1 MIVNYI
7 FGYLTIGV
15 IFTFMMDM
23 VGNTFNV
30 EAKLDLTTR
39 ILCIV
44 LWPLALHIF
53 LVSYFK
59 NKNKK

>member
-1 MIVNYI
+1 MIVNYV
-7 FGYLTIGV
+7 FGYLTIGE
-15 IFTFMMDM
+15 IFTFIMEMLS
-23 VGNTFNV
+23 NTFNV
-30 EAKLDLTTR
+30 EVKLDSTTR

-59 NKNKK
+59 NKK

>member
-1 MIVNYI
+1 MIVNYV

-15 IFTFMMDM
+15 VFTFIMDM
-23 VGNTFNV
+23 LSSAYDVKV
-30 EAKLDLTTR
+30 KLDSTTR
-39 ILCIV
+39 IMCIV

-59 NKNKK
+59 NKK

>member
-1 MIVNYI
+1 MIVNYV

-15 IFTFMMDM
+15 IFTFIMDM
-23 VGNTFNV
+23 LSNTFNV
-30 EAKLDLTTR
+30 EVKLDSTTR
-39 ILCIV
+39 IFCIV

-59 NKNKK
+59 NKK

>member
-15 IFTFMMDM
+15 VFTFIMDM
-23 VGNTFNV
+23 LSNAYDVKV
-30 EAKLDLTTR
+30 KLDSTTR
-39 ILCIV
+39 IICII

-59 NKNKK
+59 NKK

>member
-1 MIVNYI
+1 MIVNYV

-15 IFTFMMDM
+15 IFTFIMDM
-23 VGNTFNV
+23 LSNTFNV
-30 EAKLDLTTR
+30 EVKLDSTTR

-53 LVSYFK
+53 
-59 NKNKK
+59 

>member
-15 IFTFMMDM
+15 VFTFIMDM
-23 VGNTFNV
+23 LSNAYDVKV
-30 EAKLDLTTR
+30 KLDSTTR
-39 ILCIV
+39 IICVI

-59 NKNKK
+59 NKK

>member
-1 MIVNYI
+1 MIVNYV

-15 IFTFMMDM
+15 IFTFIMDM
-23 VGNTFNV
+23 LSNTFNV
-30 EAKLDLTTR
+30 EVKLDSTTR

-53 LVSYFK
+53 LVSYF
-59 NKNKK
+59 NKKK

>member
-1 MIVNYI
+1 MIVNYV

-15 IFTFMMDM
+15 VFTFIMDM
-23 VGNTFNV
+23 LSNAYDVKV
-30 EAKLDLTTR
+30 KLDSTTR
-39 ILCIV
+39 IICVI

-59 NKNKK
+59 NKK